1 MNICKLRE
9 KKRFETNNYLRA
21 GRSRLF
27 LAKLIIRAIGG
38 TEVIESE
45 RERERERE
53 GERELTEEDGDKIG
67 DEMFVMNADGIPG
80 D

>member
-9 KKRFETNNYLRA
+9 KKRLETNNYLRA

-27 LAKLIIRAIGG
+27 LAKLIIQAIGG

-45 RERERERE
+45 RER
-53 GERELTEEDGDKIG
+53 
-67 DEMFVMNADGIPG
+67 
-80 D
+80 